1 MDTLEILIQARELI
15 AREVNWTQQASARTS
30 RGISVL
36 FDDPDAYS
44 FCAVGAIRRTI
55 GPMIGN
61 EIAYVRATEAIAQPL
76 CDASGGAAG
85 PILVEW
91 NDASSH
97 IEVLAGFDAVIARLE
112 GKGSHE

>member
-55 GPMIGN
+55 GTMIGN
-61 EIAYVRATEAIAQPL
+61 EIAYVRATEAIARPL
-76 CDASGGAAG
+76 CDASGAAG
-85 PILVEW
+85 PVLVEW
-91 NDASSH
+91 NDGSSH
-97 IEVLAGFDAVIARLE
+97 TEVLAGFDAVIARLKKR
-112 GKGSHE
+112 GKDK